1 MTNLIRPAWIAIAG
15 VVASTGVA
23 RADDECPPPTL
34 DQCYEDAT
42 VPWSYFQTACGA
54 AEAAAMQVDPASACN
69 QIIDGVIASEHV
81 SFTTAVDAKAPVP
94 RALRPPGPLL
104 DPGRDYIADAAIV
117 PFDPYTRPVAVEGL
131 ASHFAG
137 ARQRYASALVSAQLG
152 GVPTGAL
159 ADRDAWSANGNAV
172 ATCEEYVY
180 ERYYD
185 YGYYGDLAAS
195 HGADYRASFVD
206 GMALLADG
214 VQSRSGGT
222 TTPVPVPD
230 DLQPKNVFFTYEQL
244 YPRQGIAADAY
255 QIVPYQFADPDL
267 LDRLDR
273 GKEVYL
279 HTLDWHSEMDAVT
292 AQYGDDLLYALAQKQ
307 RDFMKLLA
315 QRAAVY
321 QRWVLY
327 HGAQETADLAC
338 KLQFEEPELPSD
350 FKRKRPW
357 ERIWN
362 PPDPYEMWN
371 PDDGFDPER
380 FDRIPGWDLL
390 GSYDDHAFDG
400 IVVTLPAQLHGM
412 APVTNAGV
420 YTSPAL
426 DYGVAVIDAQATL
439 AARPNDLLAT
449 LTMNQLAAA
458 TPADLAG
465 VEPAATEINHEGCPG
480 YTGEDGLPSVGA
492 WKFDCASLEPLEACA
507 EGAKRQVTER
517 LQEIDAEIE
526 QALTDIAPYGC
537 LAFPDTGEGFGG
549 VGVASLAPWAIA
561 SACDWNPELFVR
573 EMERHFETERE
584 RDFRACAEGTGSS
597 FAAANHPIHHAMEGG
612 ADAIATPARAAAHGV
627 PMVNDYTG
635 STELVD
641 AFLAMTK
648 EWATAVAFQRDPVT
662 GKPRAGHS
670 ASDSDLL
677 GGGMFGVDYGYDAE
691 WKLDGLPDDVWAD
704 AAACG
709 VGLHAHAGARADG
722 VVFGMELSLF
732 DAFAS
737 VSSTP
742 EGTLDRRGEL
752 SLRLEVLGVDI
763 LAAAGIEQ
771 EQSEVTD
778 VSPEPIEFHVAKEK
792 AKSQEV
798 AAMTMVIAGV
808 PVTVRAGVAGRIGF
822 EVGAKVELTGTCP
835 NLRTTAT
842 GNFTPYAS
850 LDAYVS
856 GGANVA
862 IAEVGLQI
870 DLTLVK
876 ISLPFDLNLAL
887 SPFQPSEDPG
897 AGYAAGI
904 PMIHASPKL
913 SLTLSTLAGRFRAYV
928 RLPILKPL
936 YLTLFEWDGVD
947 LGTTTLF
954 NPDWHY
960 SLARVA
966 LGLKILGGGH

>member
-1 MTNLIRPAWIAIAG
+1 MTNPIRPAWLAIAG

-54 AEAAAMQVDPASACN
+54 VEAVAMQVDPGSACN

-81 SFTTAVDAKAPVP
+81 SYVTAVDAKAPVP

-104 DPGRDYIADAAIV
+104 DPARDYIADAAVV

-137 ARQRYASALVSAQLG
+137 ATQRYASALVSAQLG
-152 GVPTGAL
+152 GAPTGAI
-159 ADRDAWSANGNAV
+159 ADREAWSANGNAV

-185 YGYYGDLAAS
+185 YSYYGDLATS
-195 HGADYRASFVD
+195 HGADFRASFVD

-230 DLQPKNVFFTYEQL
+230 DLQPKNVFFTYRQE
-244 YPRQGIAADAY
+244 YPEQGITADAY
-255 QIVPYQFADPDL
+255 QIVPHQFADPDL
-267 LDRLDR
+267 VARLDR
-273 GKEVYL
+273 GKQVYL
-279 HTLDWHSEMDAVT
+279 HTLDWHAEMDAVT
-292 AQYGDDLLYALAQKQ
+292 AQWGDDLLYALAQKQ

-321 QRWVLY
+321 KRWRDY
-327 HGAQETADLAC
+327 HSAQETAGLEC
-338 KLQFEEPELPSD
+338 LLHFPPPEIPSD
-350 FKRKRPW
+350 FKRPRPW
-357 ERIWN
+357 EIIWN
-362 PPDPYEMWN
+362 PPDPYETWN
-371 PDDGFDPER
+371 PDDGFHEDR

-390 GSYDDHAFDG
+390 GTYDNRAFDG
-400 IVVTLPAQLHGM
+400 IVVTLPEQLLGI
-412 APVTNAGV
+412 APVRNVGV
-420 YTSPAL
+420 YTSAAL
-426 DYGVAVIDAQATL
+426 DYGVSVIDAQATL
-439 AARPNDLLAT
+439 AARPDDLLAT
-449 LTMNQLAAA
+449 LTMNQLSAA
-458 TPADLAG
+458 TPEDLAG
-465 VEPAATEINHEGCPG
+465 VEPTTTVNNPEGCPG
-480 YTGEDGLPSVGA
+480 YTAEDGLPDAGP
-492 WKFDCASLEPLEACA
+492 WKLSCASLAPLEACA

-517 LQEIDAEIE
+517 LQQIDAEIE

-537 LAFPDTGEGFGG
+537 TAFPDTTEGWGG

-561 SACDWNPELFVR
+561 SPCDWNPELFVR
-573 EMERHFETERE
+573 EMANHFETERE

-597 FAAANHPIHHAMEGG
+597 FTAPNHPIHHAMEGG
-612 ADAIATPARAAAHGV
+612 SDAIATPARAAAHGV
-627 PMVNDYTG
+627 PLVNDYTG

-648 EWATAVAFQRDPVT
+648 EWATAVDFQRDPVT
-662 GKPRAGHS
+662 GRPRAGHS

-709 VGLHAHAGARADG
+709 VGLHAHAGAYANG
-722 VVFGMELSLF
+722 VVFGMEVALF

-763 LAAAGIEQ
+763 LAAAGIDP

-778 VSPEPIEFHVAKEK
+778 VSPEPIEFHVSKEK
-792 AKSQEV
+792 EKSQEV
-798 AAMTMVIAGV
+798 AAMTMVVAGV

-822 EVGAKVELTGTCP
+822 QLGAQVALTGTCP
-835 NLRTTAT
+835 NLQTTAT
-842 GNFTPYAS
+842 GKFKPYAS

-876 ISLPFDLNLAL
+876 VELPFELNLAL
-887 SPFQPSEDPG
+887 SPFNPSADPG
-897 AGYAAGI
+897 AGYAPGI

-913 SLTLSTLAGRFRAYV
+913 SLALSTLAGRFRAYV
-928 RLPILKPL
+928 RFPILKPL
-936 YLTLFEWDGVD
+936 YLTLFAWDGVD

-954 NPDWHY
+954 HPDWHY

-966 LGLKILGGGH
+966 LGLQLLGGGH